1 MIKNC
6 VAAAGFVFTIWA
18 PVQLQAQAVVQA
30 QRVDNTASV
39 LPANTMVVVTPAEE
53 ITSIKMKEGTQR
65 TFLVVEDVVYNGAI
79 VIPRGSPV
87 QSTVTYRTGKGV
99 VGKSAKFEL
108 SFDTVRIGDQTFR
121 LRGQHRQ
128 EGRGNT
134 AGALLGSAIITGKS
148 AVMIPGQTV
157 NVFTAEAIPF
167 R

>member
-1 MIKNC
+1 MIKISI
-6 VAAAGFVFTIWA
+6 AAAAIAVTIAA
-18 PVQLQAQAVVQA
+18 PVQLNAQAVVEA
-30 QRVDNTASV
+30 QRVDNTASA
-39 LPANTMVVVTPAEE
+39 LPANTMIVVTPAEE

-87 QSTVTYRTGKGV
+87 QSTVTYRTGKGI

-108 SFDTVRIGDQTFR
+108 SFDSVRIGNQTFR

-134 AGALLGSAIITGKS
+134 AGALLGSAVITGKS
-148 AVMIPGQTV
+148 AVMTPGQTV
-157 NVFTAEAIPF
+157 NVFTADPIPF

>member
-6 VAAAGFVFTIWA
+6 VVAAAIAVTIAA
-18 PVQLQAQAVVQA
+18 PWHLNAQTVVEA
-30 QRVDNTASV
+30 QRVDSAASV

-87 QSTVTYRTGKGV
+87 QSTVTYRTGKGI

-108 SFDTVRIGDQTFR
+108 SFDAVRIGNQTFR

-134 AGALLGSAIITGKS
+134 AGALLGSAVITGKS

-157 NVFTAEAIPF
+157 NVFTAEPIPF

>member
-6 VAAAGFVFTIWA
+6 VVAAGFAMIILA

-108 SFDTVRIGDQTFR
+108 SFDAVRIGDQTFR